1 MTPEDILSYIQQAQN
16 GDRQAFQHL
25 VNHMMP
31 RLYGV
36 VYAMLPNRDEVY
48 DILQDTFVKAHRA
61 LPKLNEP
68 RAFAGW
74 LTRIAVNTT
83 KTRLMRQREYAT
95 EPDALIFA
103 QQAVPD
109 QAVSR
114 LEQAD
119 LQALLNQALTEL
131 SSEHR
136 EVVALV
142 ELQEMNCAEAA
153 EILGCPAGTV
163 RSRLHYARK
172 QLKRILSP
180 YRHYLTQE
188 EPQS

>member
-1 MTPEDILSYIQQAQN
+1 
-16 GDRQAFQHL
+16 
-25 VNHMMP
+25 
-31 RLYGV
+31 
-36 VYAMLPNRDEVY
+36 
-48 DILQDTFVKAHRA
+48 

-83 KTRLMRQREYAT
+83 KTRLTRQREYAT
-95 EPDALIFA
+95 EPNSLLFS

-119 LQALLNQALTEL
+119 LQALLNQALEEL
-131 SSEHR
+131 SSDHR

-180 YRHYLTQE
+180 YRHYLIQE
-188 EPQS
+188 EPQP

>member
-1 MTPEDILSYIQQAQN
+1 MTPEDLLSYIQQAQN

-31 RLYGV
+31 RLYAV
-36 VYAMLPNRDEVY
+36 VYAMFPNRDEVY
-48 DILQDTFVKAHRA
+48 DILQDTFIKAYRA

-83 KTRLMRQREYAT
+83 KTRQTRQREYAT
-95 EPDALIFA
+95 EPGALIFERES
-103 QQAVPD
+103 VPD
-109 QAVSR
+109 ESLSR
-114 LEQAD
+114 LEHAD
-119 LQALLNQALTEL
+119 LQTVLNQALTEL
-131 SSEHR
+131 SADHR

-153 EILGCPAGTV
+153 EILGCPPGTV

-188 EPQS
+188 EAQP